1 MKTREAAQTSVKA
14 PDIVLGMEGTSLSA
28 PGQGNYVGQKS
39 TGQNSVIWGY
49 CRVSTSE
56 QHAETQEQLLLA
68 AVARRCW
75 TDTGVSGS
83 TPLLQRPAARELLD
97 IAAPGDVILVVR
109 LDRAFRSVTDLLS
122 TATELTERGIFI
134 RALDGS
140 LDTSDDS
147 PTGRLTR
154 SILGSVA
161 AFERELLSAR
171 TKEALAQRRAEGVR
185 LCRPPLL
192 TPDDMERARQWRS
205 DGWSQARIAKR
216 LGVSERTVRRVL

>member
-1 MKTREAAQTSVKA
+1 MSDGTAA
-14 PDIVLGMEGTSLSA
+14 SLTQ
-28 PGQGNYVGQKS
+28 PGNNGGQKWS
-39 TGQNSVIWGY
+39 GQNSVVWGY

-56 QHAETQEQLLLA
+56 QHVETQEQLLLGA
-68 AVARRCW
+68 GARRCW

-83 TPLLQRPAARELLD
+83 TPLLQRPAARALLD
-97 IAAPGDVILVVR
+97 IAAAGDVILVVR

-122 TATELTERGIFI
+122 TTTELTDRGIFI

-171 TKEALAQRRAEGVR
+171 TKEALAQRKAEGVR
-185 LCRPPLL
+185 LGRPPLL